1 MAKARDV
8 PRPFTM
14 PWGKGDIIEEATAV
28 SEYHEPA
35 IQLLRYEDGSLS
47 IRFSHYDHHGR
58 FQRSPLMISSAT
70 IAGLRR
76 SLAGEE
82 VTHLTITAIHGLP
95 EVRPNDDLARLISAA
110 ARAQGDP
117 IADGDIVVV

>member
-1 MAKARDV
+1 MAKPRDV

-14 PWGKGDIIEEATAV
+14 PWGKGDIIEEANAV
-28 SEYHEPA
+28 GEHHEPA

-47 IRFSHYDHHGR
+47 IRFSHYDHQGR

-76 SLAGEE
+76 SLASTPRLR
-82 VTHLTITAIHGLP
+82 VL
-95 EVRPNDDLARLISAA
+95 LAKLVASPPKR
-110 ARAQGDP
+110 ARAKK
-117 IADGDIVVV
+117 

>member
-1 MAKARDV
+1 MAKPRDV

-28 SEYHEPA
+28 GEYHEPA

-47 IRFSHYDHHGR
+47 IRFSHYDQRGR
-58 FQRSPLMISSAT
+58 FQRSPLMISTNT

-76 SLAGEE
+76 SLAE
-82 VTHLTITAIHGLP
+82 TPRLRGL
-95 EVRPNDDLARLISAA
+95 LAKLIAA
-110 ARAQGDP
+110 PTKRARAKH
-117 IADGDIVVV
+117 

>member
-1 MAKARDV
+1 MAKLRDV

-28 SEYHEPA
+28 GEYHEPA

-47 IRFSHYDHHGR
+47 IRFSHYDHRGR
-58 FQRSPLMISSAT
+58 VQRSPLMISSQT

-76 SLAGEE
+76 SLATAPRLRALLAKLVEE
-82 VTHLTITAIHGLP
+82 
-95 EVRPNDDLARLISAA
+95 RPTRTKAKR
-110 ARAQGDP
+110 
-117 IADGDIVVV
+117 

>member
-1 MAKARDV
+1 MAKPRDV

-28 SEYHEPA
+28 GEYHEPA

-47 IRFSHYDHHGR
+47 IRFSHYDQRGR
-58 FQRSPLMISSAT
+58 FQRSPLMISSET

-76 SLAGEE
+76 SLAD
-82 VTHLTITAIHGLP
+82 TPRLRALLTKLIGAP
-95 EVRPNDDLARLISAA
+95 AKRVRAK
-110 ARAQGDP
+110 
-117 IADGDIVVV
+117 

>member
-1 MAKARDV
+1 MAKLRDV

-28 SEYHEPA
+28 GEYHEPA

-47 IRFSHYDHHGR
+47 IRFSHYDHRGR
-58 FQRSPLMISSAT
+58 FQRSPLMISRAT

-76 SLAGEE
+76 SLSETPRLRAL
-82 VTHLTITAIHGLP
+82 LTKLIVGPTARTRGN
-95 EVRPNDDLARLISAA
+95 R
-110 ARAQGDP
+110 
-117 IADGDIVVV
+117 